1 MRNPL
6 PLITAHSGCL
16 GSPPNSRLHL
26 DLALGSGADVVEL
39 DLRLSADGKIVLA
52 HDAAIGQADGSGLE
66 IGESPY
72 AELVEAARDA
82 GRELL
87 SLDEALD
94 LLEGRDIGIN
104 LDAKVAEAAGAAAPL
119 LRRRGIKD
127 RVVFSGLEEED
138 ARRFRLGFPDFRCLF
153 NADAILPASG
163 YGGAEIEAAF
173 AVITESGACG
183 LNLDWRAACPAL
195 MDRARLCCVPVL
207 LWTMDSEAEL
217 LEAIEWGPWSITTHR
232 PDLLARLLGRGPDDK
247 EGKE

>member
-39 DLRLSADGKIVLA
+39 DLRLSADGKVVLA
-52 HDAAIGQADGSGLE
+52 HDAAIGGGGGLA
-66 IGESPY
+66 IGETAY
-72 AELVEAARDA
+72 AGLAAAARDS
-82 GRELL
+82 GWELL
-87 SLDEALD
+87 SLDEALE

-104 LDAKVAEAAGAAAPL
+104 LDAKVAEAAGAAAAL
-119 LRRRGIKD
+119 LRRRGMQD

-138 ARRFRLGFPDFRCLF
+138 ARRFRLGFPDFRCLL

-163 YGGAEIEAAF
+163 YGLAEIEAAC

-183 LNLDWRAACPAL
+183 LNLDWRAASPAL
-195 MDRARLCCVPVL
+195 MAYARLRCVPVL

-232 PDLLARLLGRGPDDK
+232 PDLLSRLLGRGKDDK
-247 EGKE
+247 EGKA